1 MWKDNFDAMAQKTVI
16 KLLLSKQAPLS
27 IDTPL
32 ATAVQADQSV
42 IHDIDGEQVFIYED
56 SQRTQQA
63 IEMNLDN
70 DENLLNTVISQIQNG
85 TLDKGTILSGQGGYT
100 FNETTRQK
108 LVAA

>member
-1 MWKDNFDAMAQKTVI
+1 MT
-16 KLLLSKQAPLS
+16 
-27 IDTPL
+27 
-32 ATAVQADQSV
+32 
-42 IHDIDGEQVFIYED
+42 
-56 SQRTQQA
+56 

-70 DENLLNTVISQIQNG
+70 DETLLNTVISQIQNG